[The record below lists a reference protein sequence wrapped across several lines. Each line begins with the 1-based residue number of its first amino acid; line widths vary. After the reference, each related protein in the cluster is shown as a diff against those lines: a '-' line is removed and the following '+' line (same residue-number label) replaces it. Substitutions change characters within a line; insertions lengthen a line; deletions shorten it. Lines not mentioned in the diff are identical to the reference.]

1 MRMWFSLF
9 NWSAFLLYIF
19 VMSFTPGPNII
30 ISMAN
35 ASKYGFKKSL
45 QYSAGVFTGF
55 FVLMTLSSYFN
66 LVFFS
71 VLPKIQPVM
80 QVVGTLFMFYLAYQI
95 MTAKEEPEKS
105 NAEKNPHNLPGN
117 QDLFFTAIAFQFIN
131 PKGVLYAITVV
142 STFIIPHYQSHLA
155 FFLFAVL
162 VSLTNFVSTATW
174 ASFGVLFNRFLS
186 QYQKPFN
193 LLMGLLLIY
202 SAISMLDLI

>member
-1 MRMWFSLF
+1 MF

-45 QYSAGVFTGF
+45 QFSAGVFVGF

-80 QVVGTLFMFYLAYQI
+80 QIGGTFFMFYLAYQI
-95 MTAKEEPEKS
+95 MTTKEEPEDLK
-105 NAEKNPHNLPGN
+105 AEERTNDFSGK

-142 STFIIPHYQSHLA
+142 SNFIIPHYQSHLA
-155 FFLFAVL
+155 FFLFAIL

-193 LLMGLLLIY
+193 ILMGLFLIY